1 MTEKFRLLA
10 RASAPAK
17 LNLFLGITGK
27 RPDGYHEI
35 ESLMVPLE
43 LADTISLYRADPGS
57 GISVECAYPGVPL
70 DGSNLVVKAARLFFE
85 NARKSLDLEIG
96 IEKNIPPGAGLGGG
110 SSDAATVLVLL
121 NSLAGAPFDET
132 ALCGMAA
139 GLGAD
144 VPFFVSRKPALASGI
159 GEILA
164 PVKEIFPYEVVLVY
178 PGFGLA
184 TKEVYGRFNF
194 TLTRPAKIH
203 RLRILKDGAKGA
215 VRLETGPEHLEGL
228 LYNDLEAPALEI
240 RPEISAVKREISDA
254 GAEGVLMTGSG
265 SAVFG
270 LFADPSAAREAGG
283 KLARAHEGWTVF
295 VTRIAGQWP

>member
-1 MTEKFRLLA
+1 MPDESRLLA
-10 RASAPAK
+10 RAPAPAK
-17 LNLFLGITGK
+17 LNLFLAITGK
-27 RPDGYHEI
+27 RPNGYHEI

-43 LADTISLYRADPGS
+43 LADTISLFKGGAGKGVTVACDW
-57 GISVECAYPGVPL
+57 PGVPL
-70 DGSNLVVKAARLFFE
+70 DGSNLVVKAARIFFE

-110 SSDAATVLVLL
+110 SSDAATVLLLL
-121 NSLAGAPFDET
+121 NRMSGEPFDEN

-139 GLGAD
+139 RLGAD
-144 VPFFVSRKPALASGI
+144 VPFFVSRSSALASGI
-159 GEILA
+159 GEILT
-164 PVKEIFPYEVVLVY
+164 PVPDIFPYEVVLVY

-265 SAVFG
+265 SSVFG
-270 LFADPSAAREAGG
+270 LFADPSAAREAGL
-283 KLARAHEGWTVF
+283 KLARSHDDWTVF